1 MNRILARRLLAA
13 LALLAMAWVALPPVR
28 AQPAPAVELA
38 FFYGQGCPHCAAMDN
53 FLQALGA
60 AHAQLRVRAYEVYG
74 NRDHARLLAR
84 VADGYGVA
92 IEGVPTV
99 FVGNAAFSGY
109 SAEIAGR
116 IARAVVECERRDC
129 GSPLARASAAAPP
142 AALTLSAVLMA
153 AAVDAIN
160 PCEMAVL
167 LILLI
172 AVLESGNRRRALFAG
187 LAFSAAIF
195 ISYFLMGLGLY
206 SAVQAVG
213 VARRITV
220 AVALLAVLIGLFNLK
235 DYFWYGRWFTME
247 VPIRW
252 RPAMQ
257 RVIRRVTSVPGAFL
271 VGFVVSLF
279 LLPCTSGPYLVILG
293 LLAKTA
299 TRADAML
306 WLLLYNAVFVV
317 PMLAIT
323 GAVYLGLTT
332 PDDVEVWRTEHLRK
346 LHLAAGILLLL
357 LGAALLAGMGLGWL

>member
-1 MNRILARRLLAA
+1 MNRILARRLLFA
-13 LALLAMAWVALPPVR
+13 LSLLATAWVALPPAH
-28 AQPAPAVELA
+28 AQPAHAVELA
-38 FFYGQGCPHCAAMDN
+38 FFYGQGCPHCAAMRD

-60 AHAQLRVRAYEVYG
+60 EHAALRVRSYEVYA
-74 NRDHARLLAR
+74 NREHARLLAR
-84 VADGYGVA
+84 VADGYGVG
-92 IEGVPTV
+92 IEGVPMV
-99 FVGNAAFSGY
+99 FVGDAAFSGY
-109 SAEIAGR
+109 SADIAERIGR
-116 IARAVVECERRDC
+116 VVAACAQRDC
-129 GSPLARASAAAPP
+129 GSPLARASASAPS

-172 AVLESGNRRRALFAG
+172 AILESGGRRRALLAG

-195 ISYFLMGLGLY
+195 LSYFLMGLGLY
-206 SAVQAVG
+206 SAVQAIG
-213 VARRITV
+213 VARWMTF

-235 DYFWYGRWFTME
+235 DYFWYGKWFAME

-299 TRADAML
+299 TRPDAML
-306 WLLLYNAVFVV
+306 WLLLYNAVFIL
-317 PMLAIT
+317 PMLVIT
-323 GAVYLGLTT
+323 GAVYLGMTT
-332 PDDVEVWRTEHLRK
+332 PDDVEVWRTEHIRR

-357 LGAALLAGMGLGWL
+357 LGAAILAAMWRGGL